1 MMFLQVLIFLLFVCS
16 VSFAERKLE
25 FNRDIRPIL
34 SDACFHCHGP
44 DEKEREGGLR
54 LDLESHAYKAGESG
68 FEAIIRGNSKDSEI
82 ITRIHLP
89 EDDSEHMPPP
99 ESGKSLTEEEKK
111 ILAKWIDQ
119 GAEYQ
124 GHWAFISPE
133 RTEVPKIKGAD
144 HPIDAFLQNRLAE
157 EGLGMQEEASKEVL
171 IRRASL
177 DLTGLPPTLQD

>member
-1 MMFLQVLIFLLFVCS
+1 MKNSLVLIITAFFVGQ
-16 VSFAERKLE
+16 VIGKDKLE

-44 DEKEREGGLR
+44 DEKERKGGLR
-54 LDLESHAYKAGESG
+54 LDLESHAYKAGKSG
-68 FEAIIRGNSKDSEI
+68 FEAIIRGNAKDSEI

-99 ESGKSLTEEEKK
+99 ESGKSLTEEQKK

-133 RTEVPKIKGAD
+133 RPEVPKIKGAD
-144 HPIDAFLQNRLAE
+144 IQLIPFFRID
-157 EGLGMQEEASKEVL
+157 
-171 IRRASL
+171 
-177 DLTGLPPTLQD
+177 